1 MSLRI
6 VVADDDE
13 ALRALLQLELG
24 DESGIH
30 VVGAAATAAET
41 LRIVAETRPD
51 VVVVDLRFPDA
62 EGTELVDRLRERHPA
77 VRVLAYSGSTDPATR
92 AALAGRGIAV
102 IAKGDRATLVE
113 ELRALEAAPAPPPAS

>member
-13 ALRALLQLELG
+13 ALLALLQLQLS
-24 DESGIH
+24 DESGLH

-41 LRIVAETRPD
+41 LRIVAATRPD
-51 VVVVDLRFPDA
+51 VVVVDLRLPDA
-62 EGTELVDRLRERHPA
+62 EGTELVDRLRDGHRA

-92 AALAGRGIAV
+92 TALAGRGIPV

-113 ELRALEAAPAPPPAS
+113 ELRALEAAPAPPRAT